1 MIDLNNYIRPDG
13 TLDVF
18 VNGDKFIISHDSY
31 DNVFKLIGLTPGKG
45 YGNIY
50 IIEPILNNGN
60 TYIDGI
66 GECTIYP
73 RVNNIRLSWCAIVS
87 NKIK

>member
-1 MIDLNNYIRPDG
+1 MIDLNNYIRPEG

-31 DNVFKLIGLTPGKG
+31 GNVFKLIDLTPGER

-50 IIEPILNNGN
+50 NIEPILNNGSID
-60 TYIDGI
+60 IDGI
-66 GECTIYP
+66 GKCTIYP